1 MLLFFY
7 AEQYLSVWLLPVV
20 SLPSTFGQFHVGEY
34 SLERRLFGRAG
45 VDAKTYL
52 TSTLMHVADAHLR
65 EVFSV
70 L

>member
-20 SLPSTFGQFHVGEY
+20 SLPSTFGKFHVGEY

-52 TSTLMHVADAHLR
+52 GSTLMQVADAHLR
-65 EVFSV
+65 EVCSV